1 MTIDY
6 HILNWQ
12 ELAQQAVVLLCN
24 SQPDATIPADEW
36 REALKAYLD
45 AVHDLEQQAAS

>member
-6 HILNWQ
+6 SKLSWE

-24 SQPDATIPADEW
+24 SQPDPSISADEW